1 MFNTAELKISNKSR
15 SVRVITEKQKIQ
27 LENDTPDKNSTER
40 SKEKIKLGV
49 VKLKAVNK
57 RVFTDAGFCTRP
69 AKFSVS

>member
-57 RVFTDAGFCTRP
+57 RVFTDAGFCIRP